1 MNQRRIHPFGLG
13 TRFSPLCGPDDE
25 AAESD
30 LTINFVVEIKHEPD
44 QWRGSF
50 AFYANALDTSRDMF
64 GHPDMPAMTGLSLW
78 RYPFPSLADLN

>member
-1 MNQRRIHPFGLG
+1 MNQRRIQPFGLSA
-13 TRFSPLCGPDDE
+13 RFSPLCGPDDE

-30 LTINFVVEIKHEPD
+30 LTISFVVEMKHDPD

-50 AFYANALDTSRDMF
+50 AFYASAIKTSRDLF
-64 GHPDMPAMTGLSLW
+64 GNAAPLAGGALSLW

>member
-1 MNQRRIHPFGLG
+1 MNQRRIQPPGMG
-13 TRFSPLCGPDDE
+13 TRVSLLDESDDH

-30 LTINFVVEIKHEPD
+30 FTISIVVEMNRVPD

-50 AFYANALDTSRDMF
+50 AFYTSAIKTSRDLF
-64 GHPDMPAMTGLSLW
+64 GNAAPLGVGPLSLW